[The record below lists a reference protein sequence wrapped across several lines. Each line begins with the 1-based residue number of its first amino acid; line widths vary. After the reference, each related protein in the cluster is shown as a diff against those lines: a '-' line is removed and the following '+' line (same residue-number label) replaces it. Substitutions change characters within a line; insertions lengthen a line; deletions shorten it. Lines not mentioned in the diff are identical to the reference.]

1 MKHTK
6 QLLLA
11 ALALSFALPLTAAD
25 PKPKAKAAAMAP
37 AAAPAIT
44 RLEPRGIQRG
54 AEVRLKLV
62 GSNLAGLTNVMFHSP
77 KLTGTLLPDA
87 KAGEAWLKVTA
98 APDLARGSY
107 ELSVKSA
114 AGESARVK
122 LHVDDLRQ
130 ATDPAKTESLPV
142 SFWGALEQP
151 GKPGEF
157 TFTAIAGQNLV
168 CDLAAER
175 LGSKAVNAM
184 LTLLDDRGRVL
195 AVNRGFD
202 GSSDALLV
210 HRLPATGRYTVRV
223 SDPQYMASPEHFFRV
238 SVGELP
244 VVTGVFP
251 LAVPADKESE
261 VQLAGENL
269 PAGASVKVK
278 AGAMGEVVVPMN
290 AEKFRARKE
299 FKVLV
304 STTPELVETA
314 LILVPSRAMR
324 IQVPGAVN
332 GRLNLK
338 DVDLEPM
345 CQLPSPKAM
354 KLGRGELMSDRK
366 PAPIPRQPRQIPD
379 ADYYRFDAKRGQRW
393 VIETMASRRGSPADT
408 KIEVL
413 HPDGRPV
420 ERVWLQ
426 AVRDSSV
433 TFRGVDS
440 SNPDCRLVN
449 WEEMELNQFVYL
461 GGEVVRLFRA
471 PRGPDAGFLFY
482 NRGGRLTYFDT
493 SPVAHPLDEPAYIVE
508 PHPPGAQFV
517 PNGLPVFKL
526 AYANDDDGE
535 RKLGTDSRI
544 NFAPPTDGS
553 YVVRVTESKGF
564 GGDRYAYR
572 LIVRESKP
580 DFTPTLTGANQT
592 IPRGSG
598 RNFSVKLDR
607 ADGFEGAVRVDIT
620 GTPPGWFAS
629 TPLTVEAGHIE
640 ASGVLFASTD
650 AAEASAD
657 AWAKVKLTATATV
670 DGQTVTKPLGTLGT
684 LKLADAPKVFLSL
697 QNSATALPAAA
708 VGMIPT
714 AIPEITIAP
723 GTEVPAWL
731 RVVRNG
737 DTNLVDMDI
746 ENLPHGI
753 IVSDIGLNGVQIAAG
768 ETERKIFFTC
778 ARWVPDTDRLCHV
791 INRSAR
797 QTAGEGKPTSSPL
810 LIKVRKSAMERT
822 ASRE

>member
-1 MKHTK
+1 MRT
-6 QLLLA
+6 LICGLAGLLA
-11 ALALSFALPLTAAD
+11 WTAFAAD
-25 PKPKAKAAAMAP
+25 PKPKAKTKAMPAP
-37 AAAPAIT
+37 AGVPAIT

-54 AEVRLKLV
+54 VETRLKLV
-62 GSNLAGLTNVMFHSP
+62 GSNLAGLTNVTFHSP

-130 ATDPAKTESLPV
+130 AADPAKTETLPV
-142 SFWGALEQP
+142 SFWGTLEQP
-151 GKPGEF
+151 GKPVEF
-157 TFTAIAGQNLV
+157 SFNAVAGQNLI

-184 LTLLDDRGRVL
+184 LTLLDARGRVL

-210 HRLPATGRYTVRV
+210 HRLTAAGRYTVRV
-223 SDPQYMASPEHFFRV
+223 SDLQYMASPEHFFRV

-251 LAVPADKESE
+251 LAVPADKETE
-261 VQLAGENL
+261 VQLSGENL
-269 PAGASVKVK
+269 PPGASAKVK
-278 AGAMGEVVVPMN
+278 AGTMGEVTVPVD

-304 STTPELVETA
+304 SATAELLETEPNDTPASAT
-314 LILVPSRAMR
+314 S
-324 IQVPGAVN
+324 IQVPGGAN
-332 GRLNLK
+332 GRL
-338 DVDLEPM
+338 
-345 CQLPSPKAM
+345 S
-354 KLGRGELMSDRK
+354 K
-366 PAPIPRQPRQIPD
+366 PTD
-379 ADYYRFDAKRGQRW
+379 ADLFRFDAKRGQRW

-413 HPDGRPV
+413 HADGRPV
-420 ERVWLQ
+420 ERLWLQ

-433 TFRGVDS
+433 TFRGIDS
-440 SNPDCRLVN
+440 NNPDVRLVN
-449 WEEMELNQFVYL
+449 WEEMELNQFLYF
-461 GGEVVRLFRA
+461 GGEVCRLFRA
-471 PRGPDAGFLFY
+471 PRGPDAGFLLY
-482 NRGGRLTYFDT
+482 NRAGRLAYFDT

-508 PHPPGAQFV
+508 PHQPGTQFV

-526 AYANDDDGE
+526 PYANDDDGE
-535 RKLGTDSRI
+535 RKLGTDSRV
-544 NFAPPTDGS
+544 NFNPPADGS
-553 YVVRVTESKGF
+553 YRVRVTEAKGF

-572 LIVRESKP
+572 LIVREAKP
-580 DFTPTLTGANQT
+580 DFAPTLTGANQS

-607 ADGFEGAVRVDIT
+607 ADGFTGVVRVDVS
-620 GTPPGWFAS
+620 GMPRGWFAS
-629 TPLTVEAGHIE
+629 TPLVVEAGHFE
-640 ASGVLFASTD
+640 ADGSLFASTD

-657 AWAKVKLTATATV
+657 AWKQVKLTATATV
-670 DGQTVTKPLGTLGT
+670 DGQPVTKPLNNFGT
-684 LKLADAPKVFLSL
+684 LKLGDAPKVFLSL
-697 QNSATALPAAA
+697 QNSASPLPAAA
-708 VGMIPT
+708 VSVMPPS
-714 AIPEITIAP
+714 IPEITIAP
-723 GTEVPAWL
+723 GSEVPAWL

-768 ETERKIFFTC
+768 EAERKIFFSC
-778 ARWVPDTDRLCHV
+778 ARWVPETDRLCHV

-797 QTAGEGKPTSSPL
+797 QNAGDGKPTSSPVL
-810 LIKVRKSAMERT
+810 VKVRKPTQA
-822 ASRE
+822 AAK

>member
-6 QLLLA
+6 QVLLA
-11 ALALSFALPLTAAD
+11 ALGFLFALPISAAD
-25 PKPKAKAAAMAP
+25 PKPKAKAKMAP
-37 AAAPAIT
+37 APAGVPAIT

-54 AEVRLKLV
+54 VETRLKVV
-62 GSNLAGLTNVMFHSP
+62 GSNLAGVTNVAFVSP
-77 KLTGTLLPDA
+77 KLSGRVLMETSM
-87 KAGEAWLKVTA
+87 GEILVTVTTTA
-98 APDLARGSY
+98 DLARGSY
-107 ELSVKSA
+107 ELSVKST

-130 ATDPAKTESLPV
+130 ADTQAKAETLPV
-142 SFWGALEQP
+142 SFWGTLEQP
-151 GKPGEF
+151 GKPVEF
-157 TFTAIAGQNLV
+157 SFTGVAGQNLV

-184 LTLLDDRGRVL
+184 LTLLDERGRVL

-210 HRLPATGRYTVRV
+210 HRLAATGRYTVRV
-223 SDPQYMASPEHFFRV
+223 SDLQYMASPEHFFRV

-251 LAVPADKESE
+251 MAVPADKESE
-261 VQLAGENL
+261 IQLAGENL
-269 PAGASVKVK
+269 PNGASAKVK
-278 AGAMGEVVVPMN
+278 AGAMGEVVVPVD

-304 STTPELVETA
+304 STTAEVNEVEPNDTPATA
-314 LILVPSRAMR
+314 TT

-332 GRLNLK
+332 GRLSAGGLQ
-338 DVDLEPM
+338 P
-345 CQLPSPKAM
+345 PS
-354 KLGRGELMSDRK
+354 G
-366 PAPIPRQPRQIPD
+366 APSTAERRLQTAGTGTD
-379 ADYYRFDAKRGQRW
+379 ADLFRFEAKKGQRW
-393 VIETMASRRGSPADT
+393 VIETMAARRGSPADT

-413 HPDGRPV
+413 HADGRPV
-420 ERVWLQ
+420 ERLWLQ

-433 TFRGVDS
+433 TFRGIDS
-440 SNPDCRLVN
+440 NNPDVRLVN

-461 GGEVVRLFRA
+461 GGEVCRLFRA
-471 PRGPDAGFLFY
+471 PRGPDAGFGLY
-482 NRGGRLTYFDT
+482 NRAGRLAYFDT

-508 PHPPGAQFV
+508 PHAPGTQFV

-526 AYANDDDGE
+526 TYANDDDGE
-535 RKLGTDSRI
+535 RKLGTDSRV
-544 NFAPPTDGS
+544 NFSPPADGS

-572 LIVRESKP
+572 LIVREAKP
-580 DFTPTLTGANQT
+580 DFTPSLTGANQS

-598 RNFSVKLDR
+598 RNFSVKVDR
-607 ADGFEGAVRVDIT
+607 ADGFDGPVRVDIS
-620 GTPPGWFAS
+620 GMPKGWFAS
-629 TPLTVEAGHIE
+629 TPLVVEAGHFE
-640 ASGVLFASTD
+640 ADGTLFASVD
-650 AAEASAD
+650 AAEVSAE
-657 AWAKVKLTATATV
+657 AWKQVTLTASATV
-670 DGQTVTKPLGTLGT
+670 DGQPVTKPLNNFGT
-684 LKLADAPKVFLSL
+684 LKLAEAPKVFLSL
-697 QNSATALPAAA
+697 QNSATPLPAAA
-708 VGMIPT
+708 VGALPT
-714 AIPEITIAP
+714 SIPEITIAP

-768 ETERKIFFTC
+768 ETERKIFFSC
-778 ARWVPDTDRLCHV
+778 ARWVPETDRLCHV

-797 QTAGEGKPTSSPL
+797 QNAGDGKPTSSPV
-810 LIKVRKSAMERT
+810 LIKVRKAT
-822 ASRE
+822 QAAAK

>member
-1 MKHTK
+1 MRTLICCGA
-6 QLLLA
+6 LLLA
-11 ALALSFALPLTAAD
+11 VTLPLSAAD
-25 PKPKAKAAAMAP
+25 PKPKAKAKEM
-37 AAAPAIT
+37 AAPAVPGIT
-44 RLEPRGIQRG
+44 RLEPRGVQRG
-54 AEVRLKLV
+54 VETRLKLV
-62 GSNLAGLTNVMFHSP
+62 GSNLAGLTNVAFHNS
-77 KLTGTLLPDA
+77 KLTGALLPDA
-87 KAGEAWLKVTA
+87 KAGEAWLKVTVA
-98 APDLARGSY
+98 SDLARGSY

-130 ATDPAKTESLPV
+130 ATDATKTEMLPV

-151 GKPGEF
+151 GKPAEF
-157 TFTAIAGQNLV
+157 SFNGVAGQNLV

-175 LGSKAVNAM
+175 LGSKALNAM
-184 LTLLDDRGRVL
+184 LTLLDARGRVL

-210 HRLPATGRYTVRV
+210 HRLAAAGRYTVRV

-251 LAVPADKESE
+251 LAVPAEKETE

-269 PAGASVKVK
+269 PPGASAKVK
-278 AGAMGEVVVPMN
+278 TGAMGEVAVPVS

-304 STTPELVETA
+304 SATAEVNEVEPNDTPASATSMQ
-314 LILVPSRAMR
+314 I
-324 IQVPGAVN
+324 PGAAN
-332 GRLNLK
+332 GRLRAGGLQPSSGAPSTAERRLQTAGTGTEA
-338 DVDLEPM
+338 DLF
-345 CQLPSPKAM
+345 
-354 KLGRGELMSDRK
+354 
-366 PAPIPRQPRQIPD
+366 
-379 ADYYRFDAKRGQRW
+379 RFEAKKGQRW
-393 VIETMASRRGSPADT
+393 VIETMAARRGSPADT

-413 HPDGRPV
+413 HADGRPV

-433 TFRGVDS
+433 TFRGIDS
-440 SNPDCRLVN
+440 NNPDCRLVN

-461 GGEVVRLFRA
+461 GGEVCRLFRA

-482 NRGGRLTYFDT
+482 NRGGRLAFFDT

-508 PHPPGAQFV
+508 PHAPGAKLV
-517 PNGLPVFKL
+517 SNGLPVFKL
-526 AYANDDDGE
+526 GYASDDDGE
-535 RKLGTDSRI
+535 RKLGTDSRV
-544 NFAPPTDGS
+544 NFAPPADGS
-553 YVVRVTESKGF
+553 YLVRVTEAKGF
-564 GGDRYAYR
+564 GGDRFAYR
-572 LIVRESKP
+572 LIVREAKP
-580 DFTPTLTGANQT
+580 DFTATLTGANQS

-607 ADGFEGAVRVDIT
+607 ADGFDGPVRVDIS
-620 GTPPGWFAS
+620 GMPKGWFAS
-629 TPLTVEAGHIE
+629 TPLVVQAGLFEADGTI
-640 ASGVLFASTD
+640 FASAD
-650 AAEASAD
+650 AAEASAE
-657 AWAKVKLTATATV
+657 AWKQVKLAATATV
-670 DGQTVTKPLGTLGT
+670 DGQPVTKSLSNFGT

-697 QNSATALPAAA
+697 QNSASPLPAAA
-708 VGMIPT
+708 VGAMPT
-714 AIPEITIAP
+714 SIPEITIAP

-746 ENLPHGI
+746 EGLPHGI

-768 ETERKIFFTC
+768 ETERKIFFSC
-778 ARWVPDTDRLCHV
+778 ARWVPETDRLCHV

-797 QTAGEGKPTSSPL
+797 QNAGDGKPTSSPV
-810 LIKVRKSAMERT
+810 LIKVRKAT
-822 ASRE
+822 QAAAK

>member
-1 MKHTK
+1 MKTTNRK
-6 QLLLA
+6 TVGQQLLLVSLA
-11 ALALSFALPLTAAD
+11 ALAMSFALPLPAAD
-25 PKPKAKAAAMAP
+25 PKPKAKAKEMAP
-37 AAAPAIT
+37 AGVPAIT
-44 RLEPRGIQRG
+44 RLEPRGVQRG
-54 AEVRLKLV
+54 VETCLKLV
-62 GSNLAGLTNVMFHSP
+62 GSNLTGITNVTFHSP
-77 KLTGTLLPDA
+77 KLTGVLLPDA
-87 KAGEAWLKVTA
+87 KAGEAWLKVTT

-130 ATDPAKTESLPV
+130 ATDPTKTETLPV
-142 SFWGALEQP
+142 SFWGTLEQP
-151 GKPGEF
+151 GKPVEF
-157 TFTAIAGQNLV
+157 SFNAVAGQNLV

-175 LGSKAVNAM
+175 LGSKALNAM
-184 LTLLDDRGRVL
+184 LTLLDARGRVL

-210 HRLPATGRYTVRV
+210 HRLAATGRYTVRV
-223 SDPQYMASPEHFFRV
+223 SDLQYMASPEHFFRL

-251 LAVPADKESE
+251 LAVPAGKDSE
-261 VQLAGENL
+261 IQLAGENL
-269 PAGASVKVK
+269 PAGASAKVK
-278 AGAMGEVVVPMN
+278 AGAMGEVVVPVD

-304 STTPELVETA
+304 STTAELLEAEPNDSPASAT
-314 LILVPSRAMR
+314 S

-332 GRLNLK
+332 GRLRAGGLQ
-338 DVDLEPM
+338 P
-345 CQLPSPKAM
+345 PSGVSSSAERR
-354 KLGRGELMSDRK
+354 LQTAGTGTDT
-366 PAPIPRQPRQIPD
+366 D
-379 ADYYRFDAKRGQRW
+379 HFRFDAKKGQRW

-413 HPDGRPV
+413 HADGRPV

-433 TFRGVDS
+433 TFRGIDS
-440 SNPDCRLVN
+440 NNPDVRLVN
-449 WEEMELNQFVYL
+449 WEEMELNQFLYF
-461 GGEVVRLFRA
+461 GGEVARLFRA
-471 PRGPDAGFLFY
+471 PRGPDAGFLLY
-482 NRGGRLTYFDT
+482 NRGGRLAYFDT

-508 PHPPGAQFV
+508 PHPPGATFV

-526 AYANDDDGE
+526 AYASDDDGE
-535 RKLGTDSRI
+535 RKLGTDSRV
-544 NFAPPTDGS
+544 NFTPPADGS
-553 YVVRVTESKGF
+553 YLVRVTESKGF
-564 GGDRYAYR
+564 SGDRYAYR
-572 LIVRESKP
+572 LIVREANP

-607 ADGFEGAVRVDIT
+607 ADDFTGAVRVDVS
-620 GTPPGWFAS
+620 GMPKGWFAS
-629 TPLTVEAGHIE
+629 TPLVVEAGHFE
-640 ASGVLFASTD
+640 ADGTIFASAD

-657 AWAKVKLTATATV
+657 AWKNVKLTATAMV
-670 DGQTVTKPLGTLGT
+670 DGQAVTKPLNNFGT

-697 QNSATALPAAA
+697 QNSASPLPAAA
-708 VGMIPT
+708 VGAIPT
-714 AIPEITIAP
+714 SIPEITIAP

-768 ETERKIFFTC
+768 ETERKIFFSC
-778 ARWVPDTDRLCHV
+778 ARWVPETDRLCHV

-797 QTAGEGKPTSSPL
+797 QNAGDGKPTSSPV
-810 LIKVRKSAMERT
+810 LIKVRRNAQAAAK
-822 ASRE
+822 

>member
-1 MKHTK
+1 M
-6 QLLLA
+6 
-11 ALALSFALPLTAAD
+11 SFALPLPAAD
-25 PKPKAKAAAMAP
+25 AKPKAKAKEMAP
-37 AAAPAIT
+37 AGVPAIT

-54 AEVRLKLV
+54 VEVRLKLV
-62 GSNLAGLTNVMFHSP
+62 GSNLAGLTNITFHNP
-77 KLTGTLLPDA
+77 KLTGALLPDA

-130 ATDPAKTESLPV
+130 ATDPVKTETLPV
-142 SFWGALEQP
+142 SFWGTLEQP
-151 GKPGEF
+151 GKPVEF
-157 TFTAIAGQNLV
+157 SFNGVAGQNLV

-175 LGSKAVNAM
+175 LGSKALNAM
-184 LTLLDDRGRVL
+184 LTLLDARGRVL

-210 HRLPATGRYTVRV
+210 HRLAATGRYTVRV
-223 SDPQYMASPEHFFRV
+223 SDLQYMASPEHFFRL

-261 VQLAGENL
+261 IQLAGENL
-269 PAGASVKVK
+269 PAGASAKVK
-278 AGAMGEVVVPMN
+278 AGAMGEVTVPVD

-304 STTPELVETA
+304 STTAELLEAEPNDTPA
-314 LILVPSRAMR
+314 SATS
-324 IQVPGAVN
+324 IQVPGSAN
-332 GRLNLK
+332 GRL
-338 DVDLEPM
+338 
-345 CQLPSPKAM
+345 SKAT
-354 KLGRGELMSDRK
+354 
-366 PAPIPRQPRQIPD
+366 D
-379 ADYYRFDAKRGQRW
+379 ADLFRFDAKKGQRW

-413 HPDGRPV
+413 HADGRPV

-433 TFRGVDS
+433 TFRGIDS
-440 SNPDCRLVN
+440 NNPDVRLVN
-449 WEEMELNQFVYL
+449 WEEMELNQFLYF
-461 GGEVVRLFRA
+461 GGEVCRLFRA
-471 PRGPDAGFLFY
+471 PRGPDAGFLLY
-482 NRGGRLTYFDT
+482 NRGGRLAYFDT

-508 PHPPGAQFV
+508 PHPPGATFV

-535 RKLGTDSRI
+535 RKLGTDSRL
-544 NFAPPTDGS
+544 NFTPPAGGS

-572 LIVRESKP
+572 LIVREAKP

-607 ADGFEGAVRVDIT
+607 ADGFTGAVRVDVS
-620 GTPPGWFAS
+620 GMPKGWFAS
-629 TPLTVEAGHIE
+629 TPLVVEAGHFE
-640 ASGVLFASTD
+640 ADGTIFASAD

-657 AWAKVKLTATATV
+657 AWKSVKLTATAMV
-670 DGQTVTKPLGTLGT
+670 DGQAVTKPLNNFGTV
-684 LKLADAPKVFLSL
+684 KLADAPKVFLSL
-697 QNSATALPAAA
+697 QNSASPLPAAA
-708 VGMIPT
+708 VGAIPT
-714 AIPEITIAP
+714 NIPEITIAP

-768 ETERKIFFTC
+768 ETERKIFFSC
-778 ARWVPDTDRLCHV
+778 ARWVPETDRLCHV

-797 QTAGEGKPTSSPL
+797 QNAGDGKPTSSPV
-810 LIKVRKSAMERT
+810 LIKVRRNAQAAAK
-822 ASRE
+822 

>member
-6 QLLLA
+6 QILLVSM
-11 ALALSFALPLTAAD
+11 ALTFALPVPAAE
-25 PKPKAKAAAMAP
+25 PKPKAKAKEMAP
-37 AAAPAIT
+37 ASVPAIT

-54 AEVRLKLV
+54 VETRLKLV
-62 GSNLAGLTNVMFHSP
+62 GSNLTGLTNVTFHSP
-77 KLTGTLLPDA
+77 KLTGALLSDA
-87 KAGEAWLKVTA
+87 KAGEAWVKVTA
-98 APDLARGSY
+98 AADLARGSY

-130 ATDPAKTESLPV
+130 AADSTKTETLPV
-142 SFWGALEQP
+142 CFWGTLEQP
-151 GKPGEF
+151 GKPVEF
-157 TFTAIAGQNLV
+157 SFTGVAGQNLV

-184 LTLLDDRGRVL
+184 LTLLDERGRVL

-210 HRLPATGRYTVRV
+210 HRLAASGRYTVRV
-223 SDPQYMASPEHFFRV
+223 SDLQYMASPEHFFRV

-251 LAVPADKESE
+251 MAVPADKES
-261 VQLAGENL
+261 VIQLAGENL
-269 PAGASVKVK
+269 PAAASVKVK
-278 AGAMGEVVVPMN
+278 AGAMGETTVPVD
-290 AEKFRARKE
+290 AEKFRARRD
-299 FKVLV
+299 FKVLT
-304 STTPELVETA
+304 SATPELVEAEPNDAPANAT
-314 LILVPSRAMR
+314 S

-332 GRLNLK
+332 GRL
-338 DVDLEPM
+338 
-345 CQLPSPKAM
+345 SKAT
-354 KLGRGELMSDRK
+354 
-366 PAPIPRQPRQIPD
+366 D
-379 ADYYRFDAKRGQRW
+379 ADLFRFDAKKGQRW
-393 VIETMASRRGSPADT
+393 VIETMAARRGSPADT

-413 HPDGRPV
+413 HADGRPV
-420 ERVWLQ
+420 ERLWLQ

-433 TFRGVDS
+433 TFRGIDS
-440 SNPDCRLVN
+440 SNPDVRLVN
-449 WEEMELNQFVYL
+449 WEEMELNQFLYF
-461 GGEVVRLFRA
+461 GGEVARLFRA
-471 PRGPDAGFLFY
+471 PRGPDAGFLLY
-482 NRGGRLTYFDT
+482 NRGGRLAYFDT

-526 AYANDDDGE
+526 ACANDDDGE
-535 RKLGTDSRI
+535 RKLGTDSRL
-544 NFAPPTDGS
+544 NFTPPADGS
-553 YVVRVTESKGF
+553 YLVRVTESKGF

-572 LIVRESKP
+572 LIVREAKP
-580 DFTPTLTGANQT
+580 DFTPSLTGANQS

-607 ADGFEGAVRVDIT
+607 ADGFTGAVRVDVS
-620 GTPPGWFAS
+620 GMPKGWFAS
-629 TPLTVEAGHIE
+629 TPLVVEAGHFE
-640 ASGVLFASTD
+640 ADGTLFASVD
-650 AAEASAD
+650 AAEVNAE
-657 AWAKVKLTATATV
+657 AWKQVKVVATATV
-670 DGQTVTKPLGTLGT
+670 DGQSITKPLNNFGT
-684 LKLADAPKVFLSL
+684 LKLSDAPKVFLSL
-697 QNSATALPAAA
+697 QTSASPLPAAA
-708 VGMIPT
+708 VGAIPT
-714 AIPEITIAP
+714 SIPEITIAP

-768 ETERKIFFTC
+768 ETERKIFFSC
-778 ARWVPDTDRLCHV
+778 ARWVPETDRLCHI

-797 QTAGEGKPTSSPL
+797 QNAGDGKPTSSPV
-810 LIKVRKSAMERT
+810 LIKVRKSAPGRT

>member
-1 MKHTK
+1 MFG
-6 QLLLA
+6 LA
-11 ALALSFALPLTAAD
+11 ALAIALAAPLSAAD
-25 PKPKAKAAAMAP
+25 PKPKAKEMAP
-37 AAAPAIT
+37 AGVPAIT

-54 AEVRLKLV
+54 VETRLKLV
-62 GSNLAGLTNVMFHSP
+62 GTNLAGLTNVTFHSP
-77 KLTGTLLPDA
+77 KLTGALLTDA

-98 APDLARGSY
+98 ASDLARGSY

-114 AGESARVK
+114 VGESARVK
-122 LHVDDLRQ
+122 VWVDDLRQ
-130 ATDPAKTESLPV
+130 ATDLAKTETLPV

-151 GKPGEF
+151 GKPAEF
-157 TFTAIAGQNLV
+157 SFNAVAGQNLV

-184 LTLLDDRGRVL
+184 LTLLDERGRVL

-202 GSSDALLV
+202 GGSDALLV
-210 HRLPATGRYTVRV
+210 HRLAATGRYTVRV
-223 SDPQYMASPEHFFRV
+223 SEPQYMASPEHFFRL

-261 VQLAGENL
+261 IQLAGENL
-269 PAGASVKVK
+269 PAGANAKVK
-278 AGAMGEVVVPMN
+278 AGAMGEVVVPVD

-304 STTPELVETA
+304 STTEEANEVEPNDTPATA
-314 LILVPSRAMR
+314 TS

-332 GRLNLK
+332 GRLRAGGL
-338 DVDLEPM
+338 
-345 CQLPSPKAM
+345 QPSSGASSTAERRFQTA
-354 KLGRGELMSDRK
+354 GTGT
-366 PAPIPRQPRQIPD
+366 D
-379 ADYYRFDAKRGQRW
+379 ADLFRFEAKQGQRW
-393 VIETMASRRGSPADT
+393 VIETMAARRGSPADT

-413 HPDGRPV
+413 QADGRPV

-433 TFRGVDS
+433 TFRGIDS
-440 SNPDCRLVN
+440 VNPDCRLVN

-461 GGEVVRLFRA
+461 GGEVLRLFRA

-482 NRGGRLTYFDT
+482 NRGGRLTYYDT

-508 PHPPGAQFV
+508 PHAPGAPLV
-517 PNGLPVFKL
+517 ANGLPVFKL

-535 RKLGTDSRI
+535 RKLGTDSRV
-544 NFAPPTDGS
+544 NFSPPADGR
-553 YVVRVTESKGF
+553 YLVRVTESKGF

-572 LIVRESKP
+572 LIVREAKP
-580 DFTPTLTGANQT
+580 DFTPTLTGANQS

-607 ADGFEGAVRVDIT
+607 ADGFAGAVRVNVS
-620 GTPPGWFAS
+620 GMPKGWFAS
-629 TPLTVEAGHIE
+629 TPLVVEAGHFDADGTI
-640 ASGVLFASTD
+640 FASAD
-650 AAEASAD
+650 AAEASGD
-657 AWAKVKLTATATV
+657 AWKNVKLTATASV
-670 DGQTVTKPLGTLGT
+670 DGQAVTKPLNNFGT

-697 QNSATALPAAA
+697 QNSASPLPAAA
-708 VGMIPT
+708 VGAIPT
-714 AIPEITIAP
+714 TIPEITIAP

-768 ETERKIFFTC
+768 ETERKIFFSC
-778 ARWVPDTDRLCHV
+778 ARWVPETARLCHV

-797 QTAGEGKPTSSPL
+797 QNAGDGKPTSSPV
-810 LIKVRKSAMERT
+810 LIKVRKAGADRT
-822 ASRE
+822 ASK

>member
-1 MKHTK
+1 M
-6 QLLLA
+6 
-11 ALALSFALPLTAAD
+11 SFALPLPAAD
-25 PKPKAKAAAMAP
+25 PKPKAKAKEMAP
-37 AAAPAIT
+37 AGVPAIT
-44 RLEPRGIQRG
+44 RLEPRGVQRG
-54 AEVRLKLV
+54 VETRLKLV
-62 GSNLAGLTNVMFHSP
+62 GSNLTGITNVTFHSP
-77 KLTGTLLPDA
+77 KLTGALLPDA

-130 ATDPAKTESLPV
+130 ATDPTKTETLPV
-142 SFWGALEQP
+142 SFWGTLEQP
-151 GKPGEF
+151 GKPVEF
-157 TFTAIAGQNLV
+157 SFNAVAGQNLV

-175 LGSKAVNAM
+175 LGSKALNAM
-184 LTLLDDRGRVL
+184 LTLLDARGRVL

-210 HRLPATGRYTVRV
+210 HRLAATGRYTVRV
-223 SDPQYMASPEHFFRV
+223 SDLQYMASPEHFFRL

-251 LAVPADKESE
+251 LAVPAGKDSE
-261 VQLAGENL
+261 IQLAGENL
-269 PAGASVKVK
+269 PAGASAKVK
-278 AGAMGEVVVPMN
+278 AGAMGEISVPVD

-304 STTPELVETA
+304 STTAELLETEPNDTPA
-314 LILVPSRAMR
+314 SATS
-324 IQVPGAVN
+324 IQVPGSAN
-332 GRLNLK
+332 GRLSK
-338 DVDLEPM
+338 
-345 CQLPSPKAM
+345 ST
-354 KLGRGELMSDRK
+354 
-366 PAPIPRQPRQIPD
+366 D
-379 ADYYRFDAKRGQRW
+379 ADLFRFDAKKGQRW
-393 VIETMASRRGSPADT
+393 VIETMAARRGSPADT

-413 HPDGRPV
+413 HADGRPV

-433 TFRGVDS
+433 TFRGIDS
-440 SNPDCRLVN
+440 NNPDVRLVN
-449 WEEMELNQFVYL
+449 WEEMELNQFLYF
-461 GGEVVRLFRA
+461 GGEVARLFRA
-471 PRGPDAGFLFY
+471 PRGPDAGFLLY
-482 NRGGRLTYFDT
+482 NRGGRLAYFDT

-526 AYANDDDGE
+526 AYASDDDGE
-535 RKLGTDSRI
+535 RKLGTDTRV
-544 NFAPPTDGS
+544 NFTPPADGS
-553 YVVRVTESKGF
+553 YLVRVTESKGF
-564 GGDRYAYR
+564 SGDRYAYR
-572 LIVRESKP
+572 LIVREANP

-607 ADGFEGAVRVDIT
+607 ADGFAGAVRVDVS
-620 GTPPGWFAS
+620 GMPKGWFAS
-629 TPLTVEAGHIE
+629 TPLVVEAGHFDADGTIF
-640 ASGVLFASTD
+640 AGVD
-650 AAEASAD
+650 AAESTAD
-657 AWAKVKLTATATV
+657 AWKNVKLTATATV
-670 DGQTVTKPLGTLGT
+670 DGQAVKKPLNNFGT
-684 LKLADAPKVFLSL
+684 LKLAEAPKVFLSL
-697 QNSATALPAAA
+697 QNSASPLPAAA
-708 VGMIPT
+708 VGAIP
-714 AIPEITIAP
+714 ASIPEITIAP

-768 ETERKIFFTC
+768 ETERKIFFSC
-778 ARWVPDTDRLCHV
+778 ARWVPETDRLCHV

-797 QTAGEGKPTSSPL
+797 QNAGDGKPTSSPV
-810 LIKVRKSAMERT
+810 LIKVRRNAQAAAK
-822 ASRE
+822 

>member
-6 QLLLA
+6 QVLLA
-11 ALALSFALPLTAAD
+11 ALGFLFALPISAAD
-25 PKPKAKAAAMAP
+25 PKPKAKAKMAP
-37 AAAPAIT
+37 APAGVPAIT

-54 AEVRLKLV
+54 VETRLKVV
-62 GSNLAGLTNVMFHSP
+62 GSNLAGVTNVAFVSP
-77 KLTGTLLPDA
+77 KLSGRVLMETSM
-87 KAGEAWLKVTA
+87 GEILVTVTTTA
-98 APDLARGSY
+98 DLARGSY
-107 ELSVKSA
+107 ELSVKST

-130 ATDPAKTESLPV
+130 ADTQAKAETLPV
-142 SFWGALEQP
+142 SFWGTLEQP
-151 GKPGEF
+151 GKPVEF
-157 TFTAIAGQNLV
+157 SFTGVAGQNLV

-184 LTLLDDRGRVL
+184 LTLLDERGRVL

-210 HRLPATGRYTVRV
+210 HRLAATGRYTVRV
-223 SDPQYMASPEHFFRV
+223 SDLQYMASPEHFFRV

-251 LAVPADKESE
+251 MAVPADKESE
-261 VQLAGENL
+261 IQLAGENL
-269 PAGASVKVK
+269 PNGASAKVK
-278 AGAMGEVVVPMN
+278 AGAMGEVVVPVD

-304 STTPELVETA
+304 STTAEVNEVEPNDTPATA
-314 LILVPSRAMR
+314 TT

-332 GRLNLK
+332 GRLSAGGLQ
-338 DVDLEPM
+338 P
-345 CQLPSPKAM
+345 PS
-354 KLGRGELMSDRK
+354 G
-366 PAPIPRQPRQIPD
+366 APSTAERRLQTAGTGTD
-379 ADYYRFDAKRGQRW
+379 ADLFRFEAKKGQRW
-393 VIETMASRRGSPADT
+393 VIETMAARRGSPADT

-413 HPDGRPV
+413 HADGRPV
-420 ERVWLQ
+420 ERLWLQ

-433 TFRGVDS
+433 TFRGIDS
-440 SNPDCRLVN
+440 NNPDVRLVN

-461 GGEVVRLFRA
+461 GGEVCRLFRA
-471 PRGPDAGFLFY
+471 PRGPDAGFVLY
-482 NRGGRLTYFDT
+482 NRAGRLAYFDT

-508 PHPPGAQFV
+508 PHAPGTQFV

-526 AYANDDDGE
+526 TYANDDDGE
-535 RKLGTDSRI
+535 RKLGTDSRV
-544 NFAPPTDGS
+544 NFSPPADGS

-572 LIVRESKP
+572 LIVREAKP
-580 DFTPTLTGANQT
+580 DFTPSLTGANQS

-598 RNFSVKLDR
+598 RNFSVKVDR
-607 ADGFEGAVRVDIT
+607 ADGFDGPVRVDIS
-620 GTPPGWFAS
+620 GMPKGWFAS
-629 TPLTVEAGHIE
+629 TPLVVEAGHFE
-640 ASGVLFASTD
+640 ADGTLFASVD
-650 AAEASAD
+650 AAEVSAE
-657 AWAKVKLTATATV
+657 AWKQVTLTASATV
-670 DGQTVTKPLGTLGT
+670 DGQPVTKPLNNFGT
-684 LKLADAPKVFLSL
+684 LKLAEAPKVFLSL
-697 QNSATALPAAA
+697 QNSATPLPAAA
-708 VGMIPT
+708 VGALPT
-714 AIPEITIAP
+714 SIPEITIAP

-768 ETERKIFFTC
+768 ETERKIFFSC
-778 ARWVPDTDRLCHV
+778 ARWVPETDRLCHV

-797 QTAGEGKPTSSPL
+797 QNAGDGKPTSSPV
-810 LIKVRKSAMERT
+810 LIKVRKAT
-822 ASRE
+822 QAAAK